1 MNTVLIVILVL
12 IGGAALF
19 VALSR
24 CCGKAK
30 TSAGAGGASEDFVEA
45 ANAAS
50 RAARHSLAEGLGSP
64 LGGCG
69 DRCEK

>member
-1 MNTVLIVILVL
+1 MNTVLIIVVVL

-30 TSAGAGGASEDFVEA
+30 PAGAGGASEDFVEE

-50 RAARHSLAEGLGSP
+50 KALRHSLAEGLGSP
-64 LGGCG
+64 LGGG
-69 DRCEK
+69 DRCGQK